1 MDALDKD
8 LRAAIAE
15 IAARRKV
22 EVQFAV
28 AEALSFLP
36 LLYYLGDWKRSAAI
50 LGASELPATIVM
62 MICNA
67 CHQAS
72 VVDQQAADLLV
83 FPECENATV
92 HDLFCLFAP
101 SVHDLIR
108 NKPYSVLCFGLI
120 ETLARWDTK
129 GAVRLGSVR
138 PYVTRD
144 GDEDDRIDFRNAVAE
159 YEQRCLALIDQDAEA
174 FGFAREIVVKMSALA
189 PEASLD
195 LRLPT
200 QGLLRGSMLHCCL
213 KCAIVTIISE
223 EKKR

>member
-1 MDALDKD
+1 VQRGDSRRERASCYHCHDD
-8 LRAAIAE
+8 LQRVPPGE
-15 IAARRKV
+15 R
-22 EVQFAV
+22 
-28 AEALSFLP
+28 S
-36 LLYYLGDWKRSAAI
+36 GSAA
-50 LGASELPATIVM
+50 
-62 MICNA
+62 N
-67 CHQAS
+67 
-72 VVDQQAADLLV
+72 LLV
-83 FPECENATV
+83 FPETENATV

-213 KCAIVTIISE
+213 KCASKDCSSTTQLKHCTGGCNGLARYCSAACQRADWADH
-223 EKKR
+223 KGFCKR